1 MILMVVMIGA
11 EDTVID
17 AVQEKCGNYTI
28 IE

>member
-11 EDTVID
+11 EDGGID
-17 AVQEKCGNYTI
+17 AGQEEHWNYTI